1 MARTRQI
8 KPGFFLNE
16 DLGALSPLARL
27 FFAGLWCV
35 ADRDGRMEDRPRKL
49 RAEVL
54 PYDAVDGE
62 ELVAALVEHGFLIRY
77 EAGGAKYLA
86 IARFAEHQNPHPKE
100 AASEIPA
107 PGTDGET
114 EKPRQVTETPLLD
127 SDEQR
132 TSPALPS
139 YSSSPSLPSS
149 TSSDLDIQKPEGA
162 RKRATVVDEAFKR
175 SMYERFPSRTPE
187 RIDDEI
193 ADALGHSAAKKRTD
207 LQAYVRNWL
216 VRAFD
221 EPRGVTQLRPPTGY
235 LKPVAVGAFD
245 HLIHRSYE

>member
-1 MARTRQI
+1 MAWVEFHQALPRHPKTLRVAVTLGVSRAQVCGHLAMLWCWALDARPDGGPLDAI
-8 KPGFFLNE
+8 DVIAGAEWEQPRKDFV
-16 DLGALSPLARL
+16 GALMAAGFLDAREDGMWL
-27 FFAGLWCV
+27 HDWDDYAG
-35 ADRDGRMEDRPRKL
+35 R
-49 RAEVL
+49 
-54 PYDAVDGE
+54 
-62 ELVAALVEHGFLIRY
+62 LVAQRRANKQRMRD
-77 EAGGAKYLA
+77 
-86 IARFAEHQNPHPKE
+86 AR
-100 AASEIPA
+100 AAN
-107 PGTDGET
+107 
-114 EKPRQVTETPLLD
+114 V
-127 SDEQR
+127 QR
-132 TSPALPS
+132 TTAARAPATVPN
-139 YSSSPSLPSS
+139 PTVPNP
-149 TSSDLDIQKPEGA
+149 TEQNQTGDQKPEGA